1 MPAKSSE
8 KSSCEIKS
16 SEKTASF
23 EKLSTAPF
31 DTRFPNQNQTRLVVF
46 FSNFLCDSSF
56 SLLNSWQL
64 HSRSQRVIYDY

>member
-46 FSNFLCDSSF
+46 FSNVIFF
-56 SLLNSWQL
+56 VIL
-64 HSRSQRVIYDY
+64 HLVCLILGSYIVDLRE